1 MSTLG
6 RVLKVIEPHPGKHF
20 KDKAIAVGLALMVWV
35 AVNAEETVLEIFG
48 PVPVVLEN
56 RPSDLAIAS
65 DYRQTVSIRVRGS
78 QLDLRNVTAG
88 RLSPRIDLS
97 GAVAGENVF
106 QILSANL
113 NVPSGVQ
120 IERIDPAEIVI
131 VLEDLLEN
139 YVPISPVTSGEPAAG
154 YEVVGKST
162 DPEMTW
168 VSGPRSAVEALE
180 RVETA
185 IVDVRGRSESFSQVV
200 ALVSGNPLIE
210 LAEERE
216 VAMRVDIL
224 ERPETMEF
232 EAVPVEVINAQ
243 YQVVVNPDNLVVL
256 LRGPPSLLEQ
266 IDVET
271 LRLVIDAAELAP
283 RAGDYLIAP
292 AIDFG
297 QEQLDELIELV
308 ITYPQRQIN
317 VHVFNQPA
325 RR

>member
-6 RVLKVIEPHPGKHF
+6 RALRAIEPHPGKHF

-35 AVNAEETVLEIFG
+35 AVNAEETVPEIVG

-56 RPSDLAIAS
+56 QPSDLAIAG

-78 QLDLRNVTAG
+78 QRDLANLTAG
-88 RLSPRIDLS
+88 RLSPRIDLVA
-97 GAVAGENVF
+97 AVAGENVF
-106 QILSANL
+106 RILAENL

-120 IERIDPAEIVI
+120 IERIDPAEITI
-131 VLEDLLEN
+131 VLEDLLEA
-139 YVPISPVTSGEPAAG
+139 YVSISPVTSGEPAAG

-168 VSGPRSAVEALE
+168 VRGPRSVVEALE

-185 IVDVRGRSESFSQVV
+185 TVDVRDRSESFSQVIP
-200 ALVSGNPLIE
+200 LVPGNPLIE

-216 VAMRVDIL
+216 VEMQVDIL
-224 ERPETMEF
+224 EQPETMEL
-232 EAVPVEVINAQ
+232 EAVRVEVINAQ
-243 YQVVVNPDNLVVL
+243 YQVAVNPDNLIVF

-266 IDVET
+266 IDIET

-283 RAGDYLIAP
+283 RAEDYLIAP
-292 AIDFG
+292 FIDFG
-297 QEQLDELIELV
+297 QEGLGDLIELV
-308 ITYPQRQIN
+308 TTYPQRQIN